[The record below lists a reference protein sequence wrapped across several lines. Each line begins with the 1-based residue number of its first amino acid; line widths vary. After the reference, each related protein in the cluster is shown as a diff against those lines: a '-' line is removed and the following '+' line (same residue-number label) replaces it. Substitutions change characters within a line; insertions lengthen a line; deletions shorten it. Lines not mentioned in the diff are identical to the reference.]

1 VARFTQQRL
10 DEWFPTLVR
19 YLGLLLLIVL
29 VLAEVFFGISDY
41 PGAYAAAAG
50 MILYKSVDRARKA
63 LAQEAAQPDDEMDGE
78 RWSHLP

>member
-1 VARFTQQRL
+1 MPRFTQQRL

-29 VLAEVFFGISDY
+29 ILASVFLGVNDY

-50 MILYKSVDRARKA
+50 MILYKTVDRARRA
-63 LAQEAAQPDDEMDGE
+63 LQAEAAQPDDEMDAE